1 MLQSVWTE
9 KIWIH
14 KSPKL
19 DLKLVTS
26 LWIQNTKYLNSQM
39 FKSIAVT
46 YNNNPEINDL
56 WVNSSFMCFC
66 TEIWFWCYSIFF
78 HWERWLQKYND
89 QWQTKERP
97 IQEDQS
103 NLYCQC
109 AHCVEIFRKPC
120 QNNLIGVCYP
130 CVNCKPS
137 NPTSFVKIHPKKGS
151 MEIFLQYFQIY
162 MKILHRGL
170 H

>member
-1 MLQSVWTE
+1 
-9 KIWIH
+9 
-14 KSPKL
+14 
-19 DLKLVTS
+19 
-26 LWIQNTKYLNSQM
+26 M

-89 QWQTKERP
+89 QWQIKERP

-130 CVNCKPS
+130 CVNCKTS
-137 NPTSFVKIHPKKGS
+137 NPTSFVKIHPKKEKYGNIPT
-151 MEIFLQYFQIY
+151 IFSN
-162 MKILHRGL
+162 LHENTSIRFALKSLLRRIKL
-170 H
+170 HNISIS